1 MSRSS
6 ESQAP
11 LRVSFPEELPVSQL
25 RGEIEQAIR
34 DHQVVIVAGE
44 TGSGKTT
51 QLPKIALAL
60 GRERIAHTQPRRIA
74 ARTIAERIAEELGSE
89 LGGLVGYQVRFTD
102 KVSADT
108 RIRLMTDGIL
118 LGAIHRDRN
127 LSAYDTIIID
137 EAHERSLNIDFLLGY
152 LKTLLP
158 RRPDLK
164 VIITSATIDPESFA
178 AHFALPDPADPK
190 ATRPA
195 PVIEVSGR
203 TYPVEIRYRPLVEK
217 VERPDPKGG
226 APGFDSSRAPR
237 STTGATKAITVE
249 RDLFDAIGDAV
260 DELGREAPGDVL
272 VFLSGEAEIR
282 DAADALRGRVGRDR
296 GRPVEIL
303 PLYGR
308 LSAAEQHR
316 VFERPSG
323 ANAAARRIVLATNV
337 AETSLT
343 VPGIHYVIDAGTARI
358 SRYSARSKVQRLPIE
373 AVSQASANQ
382 RSGRSGRTSPGIAIR
397 LYSEEDFESR
407 PEFTEPEIRRTG
419 LASVILQMLALG
431 LGDIARFPFLTP
443 PDSRGI
449 ADGLSLL
456 AELGAVEAVQPADRR
471 SAGAERVAEP
481 GAADPA
487 TSRRMTGRDR
497 DKRRGSGSR
506 GTHRITRI
514 GRELSRLPIEPRFAR
529 MVVEARRHDVVP
541 EVLAI
546 VAGLTIQDVR
556 ERPTAD
562 AQRAER
568 SSDRAAGAATAAA
581 HGAQR
586 GVKRAQA
593 DPGAVAPPRRPGER
607 FAFSSAAAAHARF
620 ADPQGDLMT
629 LLNLWNYLQEQQDAL
644 SSSAFRRLCKAEY
657 LNFLRVREWMD
668 LYQQLSR
675 IAGVRHPP
683 SRPSSSEKSGTQ
695 TVASQAGKRPYVSP
709 ISEVGGAPGEG
720 IHKSVL
726 AGLLSQL
733 GVRDDRQD
741 RSAPARG
748 RQAPGAVKRRPAQ
761 EYLGSRGTRFVLYPG
776 SVLAKK
782 PPEVVMS
789 VELVETSRLF
799 ARSNAVVDPAW
810 AEELAGPLAKR
821 QLSEPHWEKKQ
832 GAAVALERVTLY
844 GVPIVAGRRVQLSRF
859 DAEQARELFIRH
871 GLVEGDWEVPAGGSL
886 YAFDRANRQLRRE
899 LEQLEERARRR
910 DIVSDDETVF
920 DFYDQRIPQHVAS
933 VRDFE
938 GWWKEAQRKQ
948 PRLLTMRREDLLE
961 DEADEVDESEFPK
974 QWRHGDQTL
983 RLRYRFDPT
992 ADDDGVTV
1000 NVPLPL
1006 LPRLEES
1013 DFEKLVPGLRQE
1025 LVTALIKTLPKAI
1038 RKHVVP
1044 AADWART
1051 LLEAVEPK
1059 LDAGVGH
1066 PARAERVAGS
1076 RPDRGEIPRSTSS
1089 PQNDGSTDGGS
1100 LTKLLADEI
1109 RRRTSV
1115 QVSPADFDPSRLPA
1129 HLTPTF
1135 RVVDGRGRTI
1145 GSGKDLR
1152 ELQEAHRDRAT
1163 QGVAKVAAAALP
1175 RSELE
1180 RTGATKWEFGELP
1193 RHVDT
1198 AYAKSRGGAGAGV
1211 VRAYPA
1217 IVDRRTSVDLA
1228 LVADEA
1234 EQARLS
1240 RRGVRRLLT
1249 LSSPSPAS
1257 YVREHLSNQE
1267 KLLLGA
1273 GPYRTLDA
1281 AIADVS
1287 LAVADR
1293 VIRRHAPDGL
1303 VWSAAAFD
1311 AIANDYARSLIDEIY
1326 AAIALAARVLDGA
1339 RLARKAID
1347 GAKSIQVLAQVA
1359 GAAAQIEGLVF
1370 EGFVSRT
1377 GLARLERL
1385 PVYLEAVRLR
1395 MQGLTENP
1403 GRDRAW
1409 QNEVDRA
1416 VALYEQAGG
1425 AIPLQPDAPERLAS
1439 ARWLIEELRVSLFAQ
1454 QLRAAGPVSL
1464 QRIQKALREG

>member
-1 MSRSS
+1 MTLP
-6 ESQAP
+6 P
-11 LRVSFPEELPVSQL
+11 LHISFPEELPVSQM
-25 RGEIEQAIR
+25 RDEISEAIR
-34 DHQVVIVAGE
+34 THQVVIVAGE

-74 ARTIAERIAEELGSE
+74 ARTIAERVAEELGSE

-102 KVSADT
+102 QVSAET
-108 RIRLMTDGIL
+108 RVRLMTDGIL
-118 LGAIHRDRN
+118 LNAIHRDRE

-178 AHFALPDPADPK
+178 KHFEDPK
-190 ATRPA
+190 TQEPA

-203 TYPVEIRYRPLVEK
+203 TYPVELRYRPLVER
-217 VERPDPKGG
+217 VEKPDPKGG
-226 APGFDSSRAPR
+226 AP
-237 STTGATKAITVE
+237 KVLTVE
-249 RDLFDAIGDAV
+249 RDLFDGIGDAV
-260 DELGREAPGDVL
+260 DELAKEAPGDVL

-282 DAADALRGRVGRDR
+282 DATDALQGRMRATGRGTSAART
-296 GRPVEIL
+296 EIL

-308 LSAAEQHR
+308 LSSAEQHR
-316 VFERPSG
+316 VFERRSG
-323 ANAAARRIVLATNV
+323 GARRIVLATNV

-343 VPGIHYVIDAGTARI
+343 VPGIRYVVDAGTARI

-397 LYSEEDFESR
+397 LYSEEDFLSR
-407 PEFTEPEIRRTG
+407 PEYTEPEIRRTG
-419 LASVILQMLALG
+419 LASVILQMLSLG

-443 PDSRGI
+443 PDQRGI
-449 ADGLSLL
+449 ADGLGLL
-456 AELGAVEAVQPADRR
+456 TELGAVEPAAKSGRGAGAGR
-471 SAGAERVAEP
+471 GSSGRGSGGRGSAGA
-481 GAADPA
+481 
-487 TSRRMTGRDR
+487 S
-497 DKRRGSGSR
+497 
-506 GTHRITRI
+506 HRITKI

-529 MVVEARRHDVVP
+529 MVVEARNHGVVP

-546 VAGLTIQDVR
+546 VAGLTVQDVR
-556 ERPTAD
+556 ERP
-562 AQRAER
+562 QAER
-568 SSDRAAGAATAAA
+568 GRADEL
-581 HGAQR
+581 HG
-586 GVKRAQA
+586 
-593 DPGAVAPPRRPGER
+593 
-607 FAFSSAAAAHARF
+607 RF
-620 ADPQGDLMT
+620 ADPQGDLAT
-629 LLNLWNYLQEQQDAL
+629 LLNLWNYLQEQQRDL

-657 LNFLRVREWMD
+657 INFLRVREWMD
-668 LYQQLSR
+668 LNRQLAR
-675 IAGVRHPP
+675 IA
-683 SRPSSSEKSGTQ
+683 KSP
-695 TVASQAGKRPYVSP
+695 R
-709 ISEVGGAPGEG
+709 GGADGTVGVGAGGAGSAGSALPDTADGAAG
-720 IHKSVL
+720 ATGDAIHRSVL

-741 RSAPARG
+741 RAAPSRG
-748 RQAPGAVKRRPAQ
+748 RAAGATKRKPAQ

-776 SVLAKK
+776 SVLSKK

-821 QLSEPHWEKKQ
+821 QVSEPRWEKSQ
-832 GAAVALERVTLY
+832 GAAVAYERVTLF
-844 GVPIVAGRRVQLSRF
+844 GVPIVDRRRVQLARY
-859 DAEQARELFIRH
+859 DQAHARELFIRH
-871 GLVEGDWEVPAGGSL
+871 ALVDGEWDSPQ
-886 YAFDRANRQLRRE
+886 AFDRANRQLRRE
-899 LEQLEERARRR
+899 LEQLEERTRRR
-910 DIVSDDETVF
+910 DIVGDDEAIF
-920 DFYDQRIPQHVAS
+920 EFYDARIPADVVS
-933 VRDFE
+933 TRSFE
-938 GWWKEAQRKQ
+938 GWWKQKRATDPQF
-948 PRLLTMRREDLLE
+948 LHLRREDLVE
-961 DEADEVDESEFPK
+961 DDSETVDENEFPK
-974 QWRHGDQTL
+974 QWSHGDQTL

-1006 LPRLEES
+1006 LPRLEGS

-1051 LLEAVEPK
+1051 LLATVGPQ
-1059 LDAGVGH
+1059 LDAPVAPGTTP
-1066 PARAERVAGS
+1066 PA
-1076 RPDRGEIPRSTSS
+1076 
-1089 PQNDGSTDGGS
+1089 
-1100 LTKLLADEI
+1100 LTQLLASEI

-1115 QVSPADFDPSRLPA
+1115 PVSAGDFDPERLPA

-1135 RVVDGRGRTI
+1135 RVVDGRGRTV
-1145 GSGKDLR
+1145 GAGKNLA
-1152 ELQEAHRDRAT
+1152 ELQTAHREQAT

-1175 RSELE
+1175 KSELE
-1180 RTGATKWEFGELP
+1180 RTGVTTWDFGDLP

-1198 AYAKSRGGAGAGV
+1198 SYAKGRGAGV

-1217 IVDRRTSVDLA
+1217 IVDRRTAVDLV

-1234 EQARLS
+1234 EQARIS
-1240 RRGVRRLLT
+1240 RRGIRRLLV

-1257 YVREHLSNQE
+1257 YVRDHLSNQE

-1273 GPYRTLDA
+1273 GPYRTLDQ

-1293 VIRRHAPDGL
+1293 VIRRHAADGL
-1303 VWSAAAFD
+1303 VWRAATFEALAD
-1311 AIANDYARSLIDEIY
+1311 DYARSLIDEIY
-1326 AAIALAARVLDGA
+1326 GAISLTARVLDGA
-1339 RLARKAID
+1339 RLARRAID
-1347 GAKSIQVLAQVA
+1347 AAKSIQVLGQVA
-1359 GAAAQIEGLVF
+1359 DAAQQIDGLVF
-1370 EGFVSRT
+1370 DRFVSLT
-1377 GLARLERL
+1377 GLAQLERV
-1385 PVYLEAVRLR
+1385 PVYLEAVQVR
-1395 MQGLTENP
+1395 MRGLTEQV
-1403 GRDRAW
+1403 GRGRAW
-1409 QNEVDRA
+1409 QNDVDRA
-1416 VALYEQAGG
+1416 KALFAEAGG
-1425 AIPLQPDAPERLAS
+1425 VIPLPADAPEHLVR

-1454 QLRAAGPVSL
+1454 QLRTAEPVSL

>member
-1 MSRSS
+1 MTLP
-6 ESQAP
+6 P
-11 LRVSFPEELPVSQL
+11 LSITFPEELPVSQM
-25 RGEIEQAIR
+25 RDEISDAIR
-34 DHQVVIVAGE
+34 SHQVVIVAGE

-74 ARTIAERIAEELGSE
+74 ARTIAERVAEELGSE

-102 KVSADT
+102 QVSAET
-108 RIRLMTDGIL
+108 RVRLMTDGIL
-118 LGAIHRDRN
+118 LNAIHRDRD
-127 LSAYDTIIID
+127 LTAYDTIIID

-178 AHFALPDPADPK
+178 QHFADVE
-190 ATRPA
+190 TREPA

-203 TYPVEIRYRPLVEK
+203 TFPVEVRYRPLVERI
-217 VERPDPKGG
+217 ERPDPKGG
-226 APGFDSSRAPR
+226 APKI
-237 STTGATKAITVE
+237 TTVE
-249 RDLFDAIGDAV
+249 RDLFDGIGDAV
-260 DELGREAPGDVL
+260 DELAKEAPGDVL

-282 DAADALRGRVGRDR
+282 DAADALQGRLRGSSRSART
-296 GRPVEIL
+296 EIL

-316 VFERPSG
+316 VFERG
-323 ANAAARRIVLATNV
+323 AGGNRRIVLATNV

-343 VPGIHYVIDAGTARI
+343 VPGIRYVIDAGTARI

-397 LYSEEDFESR
+397 LYSDEDFASR
-407 PEFTEPEIRRTG
+407 PEFTEPEVRRTG

-443 PDSRGI
+443 PDQRGI
-449 ADGLSLL
+449 ADGLGLL
-456 AELGAVEAVQPADRR
+456 TELGAVEAARGAR
-471 SAGAERVAEP
+471 SGGDARGRGGRGRGRGGDGAGGER
-481 GAADPA
+481 G
-487 TSRRMTGRDR
+487 
-497 DKRRGSGSR
+497 
-506 GTHRITRI
+506 GTHRITKI
-514 GRELSRLPIEPRFAR
+514 GRELSRLPLEPRFAR
-529 MVVEARRHDVVP
+529 MVLEARRHEVVP

-556 ERPTAD
+556 ERP
-562 AQRAER
+562 QAER
-568 SSDRAAGAATAAA
+568 GRADEL
-581 HGAQR
+581 HG
-586 GVKRAQA
+586 
-593 DPGAVAPPRRPGER
+593 R
-607 FAFSSAAAAHARF
+607 FS
-620 ADPQGDLMT
+620 DPQGDLMT
-629 LLNLWNYLQEQQDAL
+629 LLNLWHYLQEQQREL

-668 LYQQLSR
+668 LYRQIAR
-675 IAGVRHPP
+675 IAKLPRERAAAGATGG
-683 SRPSSSEKSGTQ
+683 SGE
-695 TVASQAGKRPYVSP
+695 A
-709 ISEVGGAPGEG
+709 
-720 IHKSVL
+720 IHRSVL

-741 RSAPARG
+741 RTAPGRG
-748 RQAPGAVKRRPAQ
+748 RSAAGAVKRKPAQ

-776 SVLAKK
+776 SVLAKR

-799 ARSNAVVDPAW
+799 ARANAVVDPAW

-821 QLSEPHWEKKQ
+821 QLSEPHWEKSQ
-832 GAAVALERVTLY
+832 GAAVAYERVTLY
-844 GVPIVAGRRVQLSRF
+844 GVAIVDRRRVQLARY
-859 DAEQARELFIRH
+859 DQAHARELFIRH
-871 GLVEGDWEVPAGGSL
+871 ALVDGEWDSPQ
-886 YAFDRANRQLRRE
+886 AFDRANRQLRRE
-899 LEQLEERARRR
+899 LEQLEERTRRR
-910 DIVSDDETVF
+910 DIVGDDEAIF
-920 DFYDQRIPQHVAS
+920 EFYDARVPADVVS
-933 VRDFE
+933 TRSFE
-938 GWWKEAQRKQ
+938 GWWKQKRATDPQF
-948 PRLLTMRREDLLE
+948 LHLRREDLIE
-961 DEADEVDESEFPK
+961 DETDAVDEQEFPK
-974 QWRHGDQTL
+974 QWTHGDQTL

-1006 LPRLEES
+1006 LPRLEGS

-1051 LLEAVEPK
+1051 LLATVGPQ
-1059 LDAGVGH
+1059 LDAPVAPGAAA
-1066 PARAERVAGS
+1066 PA
-1076 RPDRGEIPRSTSS
+1076 
-1089 PQNDGSTDGGS
+1089 
-1100 LTKLLADEI
+1100 LTALLATEI
-1109 RRRTSV
+1109 KRRTSV
-1115 QVSPADFDPSRLPA
+1115 PVSPADFDADRLPS

-1135 RVVDGRGRTI
+1135 RVVDGRGRTV
-1145 GSGKDLR
+1145 GTGKDLG
-1152 ELQEAHRDRAT
+1152 ELQSKHKEQAT
-1163 QGVAKVAAAALP
+1163 HGVAKVAAAALP
-1175 RSELE
+1175 KSDLE
-1180 RTGATKWEFGELP
+1180 RTGATTWTFGDIP
-1193 RHVDT
+1193 RHVDS
-1198 AYAKSRGGAGAGV
+1198 AYAKGRGGAGAGV

-1234 EQARLS
+1234 EQARIS
-1240 RRGVRRLLT
+1240 RRGIRRLLV

-1257 YVREHLSNQE
+1257 YVRDHLSNQE

-1273 GPYRTLDA
+1273 GPYRSLDL

-1303 VWSAAAFD
+1303 IWTASAFEALAD
-1311 AIANDYARSLIDEIY
+1311 DYARSLIDDIY
-1326 AAIALAARVLDGA
+1326 GAIALAARVLDGA

-1347 GAKSIQVLAQVA
+1347 GAKSIQVLGQVA
-1359 GAAAQIEGLVF
+1359 DAAKLIDGLVF
-1370 EGFVSRT
+1370 DRFVSVT
-1377 GLARLERL
+1377 GLAQLERV
-1385 PVYLEAVRLR
+1385 PVYLEALQQR
-1395 MQGLTENP
+1395 MQGLTENA

-1409 QNEVDRA
+1409 QNDVDRA
-1416 VALYEQAGG
+1416 LIMYSEAGG
-1425 AIPLQPDAPERLAS
+1425 TIPLPPDAPQRLHRT
-1439 ARWLIEELRVSLFAQ
+1439 RWLIEELRVSLFAQ
-1454 QLRAAGPVSL
+1454 QLRTAEPVSL
-1464 QRIQKALREG
+1464 QRIQKALRDG

>member
-1 MSRSS
+1 MSEPRI
-6 ESQAP
+6 E
-11 LRVSFPEELPVSQL
+11 FPADLPVSQM
-25 RGEIEQAIR
+25 RDEIQSAIR

-102 KVSADT
+102 QVSAET

-118 LGAIHRDRN
+118 LNAIHRDRD
-127 LSAYDTIIID
+127 LRAYDTIIID

-178 AHFALPDPADPK
+178 AHFASADGK
-190 ATRPA
+190 PA
-195 PVIEVSGR
+195 PIIEVSGR
-203 TYPVEIRYRPLVEK
+203 TYPVELRYRPLVE
-217 VERPDPKGG
+217 EIETPDPKGG
-226 APGFDSSRAPR
+226 APRVR
-237 STTGATKAITVE
+237 KVE

-282 DAADALRGRVGRDR
+282 DAADALNGRLRSSAR
-296 GRPVEIL
+296 TKPTEIL

-316 VFERPSG
+316 VFERRPG
-323 ANAAARRIVLATNV
+323 AVSRRVVLATNV

-343 VPGIHYVIDAGTARI
+343 VPGIRYVVDAGTARI

-373 AVSQASANQ
+373 AISQASANQ
-382 RSGRSGRTSPGIAIR
+382 RSGRSGRTSAGIAIR
-397 LYSEEDFESR
+397 LYSQDDFESR

-431 LGDIARFPFLTP
+431 LGDIAKFPFLTP
-443 PDSRGI
+443 PDQRGI
-449 ADGLSLL
+449 ADGLGLL
-456 AELGAVEAVQPADRR
+456 TELGAVEAVPAQDSARDPKRGGRR
-471 SAGAERVAEP
+471 SARGA
-481 GAADPA
+481 
-487 TSRRMTGRDR
+487 GRAG
-497 DKRRGSGSR
+497 GS
-506 GTHRITRI
+506 HRITRI

-529 MVVEARRHDVVP
+529 MVVEARTHDVVP

-556 ERPTAD
+556 ERP
-562 AQRAER
+562 AE
-568 SSDRAAGAATAAA
+568 
-581 HGAQR
+581 QR
-586 GVKRAQA
+586 GRADQL
-593 DPGAVAPPRRPGER
+593 
-607 FAFSSAAAAHARF
+607 HARF

-629 LLNLWNYLQEQQDAL
+629 LLNLWNYVRGRQQEL
-644 SSSAFRRLCKAEY
+644 SSSAFRRLCRDEF

-668 LYQQLSR
+668 LFRQLSR
-675 IAGVRHPP
+675 IAKAPKQESG
-683 SRPSSSEKSGTQ
+683 SREPK
-695 TVASQAGKRPYVSP
+695 
-709 ISEVGGAPGEG
+709 GAPPRDHVSSDEAAFTSSAPFEP
-720 IHKSVL
+720 IHRSIL

-741 RSAPARG
+741 RSTPPRG
-748 RQAPGAVKRRPAQ
+748 RGATGAAKRKPAQ

-810 AEELAGPLAKR
+810 AEELAGSLAKR
-821 QLSEPHWEKKQ
+821 QLSEPHWERKQ
-832 GAAVALERVTLY
+832 GAAVAYERVTLY
-844 GVPIVAGRRVQLSRF
+844 GVPIVDRRRVALERF
-859 DAEQARELFIRH
+859 DPVHARELFIRH
-871 GLVEGDWEVPAGGSL
+871 ALVEGDWDSPQ
-886 YAFDRANRQLRRE
+886 AFDRANRQLRRE
-899 LEQLEERARRR
+899 LEQLEERTRRR
-910 DIVSDDETVF
+910 DIVSDDETIF
-920 DFYDQRIPQHVAS
+920 EFYDSRIPAEVTS
-933 VRDFE
+933 TRSFE
-938 GWWKEAQRKQ
+938 GWWKRAQREQ
-948 PRLLTMRREDLLE
+948 PKLLNLRREDLL
-961 DEADEVDESEFPK
+961 DDSDAAGVDEREFPRE
-974 QWRHGDQTL
+974 WRSGDQTL

-1000 NVPLPL
+1000 TVPLPL
-1006 LPRLEES
+1006 LPRLDGGE
-1013 DFEKLVPGLRQE
+1013 FERLVPGLREE
-1025 LVTALIKTLPKAI
+1025 LTTALIKTLPKAI

-1051 LLEAVEPK
+1051 LLASIGPRLDGPATGGGEAVTGTAA
-1059 LDAGVGH
+1059 D
-1066 PARAERVAGS
+1066 S
-1076 RPDRGEIPRSTSS
+1076 D
-1089 PQNDGSTDGGS
+1089 S
-1100 LTKLLADEI
+1100 LTGLLASEI
-1109 RRRTSV
+1109 QRRTSV
-1115 QVSPADFDPSRLPA
+1115 RVTADDFDPTRLPA

-1145 GSGKDLR
+1145 GSGKDLAA
-1152 ELQEAHRDRAT
+1152 LQQAHRSRAES
-1163 QGVAKVAAAALP
+1163 GVARVAQAALP
-1175 RSELE
+1175 KSELE
-1180 RTGATKWEFGELP
+1180 RSGATTWVFGDIP
-1193 RHVDT
+1193 KHVDT
-1198 AYAKSRGGAGAGV
+1198 AFAAGRGSGRGAGV

-1217 IVDRRTSVDLA
+1217 LVDRRTAVDLK
-1228 LVADEA
+1228 LVADPA

-1240 RRGVRRLLT
+1240 RRGIRRLLA

-1273 GPYRTLDA
+1273 GPYRTLDQ

-1293 VIRRHAPDGL
+1293 VIRRHSPDGL
-1303 VWSAAAFD
+1303 VWGAAAFE
-1311 AIANDYARSLIDEIY
+1311 AIADDYSRALIDEIY
-1326 AAIALAARVLDGA
+1326 RAIALTARVLDGA

-1347 GAKSIQVLAQVA
+1347 GAKSIQVLGQVA
-1359 GAAAQIEGLVF
+1359 GAAAQVDALVF
-1370 EGFVSRT
+1370 DGFVSRT
-1377 GLARLERL
+1377 GLAQLERL
-1385 PVYLEAVRLR
+1385 PVYLEAVVLR

-1409 QNEVDRA
+1409 QNDVDRVSA
-1416 VALYEQAGG
+1416 AYAEAGG
-1425 AIPLQPDAPERLAS
+1425 TLPLPVDAPERMERV
-1439 ARWLIEELRVSLFAQ
+1439 RWMIEELRVSLFAQ
-1454 QLRAAGPVSL
+1454 RLRTSEPVSA
-1464 QRIQKALREG
+1464 QRILKVLRDG